1 MFRVRYREF
10 ALLAVIA
17 ATALTLGRI
26 VVVDVRQS
34 ADDAKQL
41 YERLARGL
49 ELIDDVQ
56 YGMEEVRRIIL
67 YALHTSDANRQLQYA
82 EQSRSIDAGVQALL
96 DNHPPLL
103 LGPITHDRLGTVA
116 RAWQR
121 YLVVRD
127 DVIALILEGGLAEGV
142 SVDEHEGTDRYNDV
156 RLALVDLK
164 LSFESDALAQV
175 AEAKTRANRAT
186 ARLILL
192 VSSALIAAAVGIYL
206 VNRRRQVEQA
216 LRVSESHY
224 RAIFDHANVGIAEVD
239 DCARFVAANDRAC
252 EILGYS
258 RAELLGMTARELTL
272 PDDRQRTDDFNAQLI
287 DGRVDRSEYEKRCR
301 RRDGALVWVLITAS
315 AIRDANGRFLRAIAT
330 ILDIS
335 ERKAADEK
343 IRGSLEEKDVL
354 LREVHHR
361 VKNNLAVIS
370 SLFYLQSN
378 YSTDAAVAR
387 LLQESQDRVRSMA
400 LVHESLYRSTNLTAV
415 EFRDY
420 ARGLAEHL
428 IATYH
433 ATSGPVRLKLEMQPI
448 ALTLEQAIPCGL
460 LLNELVTNALKHAFV
475 EARAPELTITGRCTP
490 DGRCEIGVHDNG
502 VGVPEDL
509 AGDRTFGLRLIRLL
523 GTQLDAEVSIR
534 RVDPGT
540 DARVSFVVAPR
551 RATVEELKQ
560 A

>member
-1 MFRVRYREF
+1 MVRVLYREF

-17 ATALTLGRI
+17 VTALALGRI

-49 ELIDDVQ
+49 ELIDELQFD
-56 YGMEEVRRIIL
+56 MEEVRRIIL
-67 YALHTSDANRQLQYA
+67 YALHTSDANRQLRYA
-82 EQSRSIDAGVQALL
+82 EQSRSIDAQVQFLL
-96 DNHPPLL
+96 DNSQAVLP
-103 LGPITHDRLGTVA
+103 GATTRSRLGTVA

-127 DVIALILEGGLAEGV
+127 DVIALILEGGLQEGV
-142 SVDEHEGTDRYNDV
+142 AVDEHEGTARYNDV
-156 RLALVDLK
+156 LRALADLK
-164 LSFESDALAQV
+164 LSFESDAQAQV
-175 AEAKTRANRAT
+175 ADARARADRAT
-186 ARLILL
+186 SRLVLL

-206 VNRRRQVEQA
+206 ANRRRQAERA
-216 LRVSESHY
+216 LRVSESRH
-224 RAIFDHANVGIAEVD
+224 RAIFDHAGVGIAEVD
-239 DCARFVAANDRAC
+239 DHMRLVAVNDRVC

-272 PDDRQRTDDFNAQLI
+272 PDDRPRSDEFHARLI
-287 DGRVDRSEYEKRCR
+287 DGRVDRFEYEKRFR
-301 RRDGALVWVLITAS
+301 RGDGSLVWALVTAS

-343 IRGSLEEKDVL
+343 IRASLEEKDVL

-378 YSTDAAVAR
+378 YSSDRAVAG

-433 ATSGPVRLKLEMQPI
+433 ATSGLVHLNLEMEPI
-448 ALTLEQAIPCGL
+448 ELTLEQAIPCGL
-460 LLNELVTNALKHAFV
+460 LLNELVTNALKHAFRTP
-475 EARAPELTITGRCTP
+475 RAPELTITGSRTP

-502 VGVPEDL
+502 VGLPEDL
-509 AGDRTFGLRLIRLL
+509 VADRTFGLRLIRLL
-523 GTQLDAEVSIR
+523 GTQLDADVSIR

-540 DARVSFVVAPR
+540 EARISFAVAPR
-551 RATVEELKQ
+551 RAALDQ
-560 A
+560 ISH